1 MLVLAAAAGADPSLH
16 SPQESSRSRPRE
28 LLPLRPDLSQAANIQ
43 LFADTAFDSVEDHP
57 YLAVDGAPSH
67 LVHFKLHK
75 VGGSSMSEALSA
87 AKWVNQSALPN
98 PAIHCLGHATSL
110 GLMDLFRSLPVLEAP
125 KEQRIHALRQLD
137 DPRGALVRCPLPD
150 DGRPLLTVVVLR
162 DPVERLVSKYYYE
175 QGIPMCIHVRNSS
188 QPCAADVLPLTE
200 WARLNSM
207 HARWDSAAASW
218 TAVDQHG
225 GIACEPLEVLGG
237 KGCSEAGLQTAR
249 RIMKAIDVVAITE
262 LMDVSARLIERKLG
276 LVEKSLVI
284 AHGNSNEDKPN
295 VTRKTR
301 ETLAQLP
308 SVQLERKLYEEA
320 QSRFRFE
327 LRAAGLPAM

>member
-1 MLVLAAAAGADPSLH
+1 M
-16 SPQESSRSRPRE
+16 
-28 LLPLRPDLSQAANIQ
+28 
-43 LFADTAFDSVEDHP
+43 
-57 YLAVDGAPSH
+57 
-67 LVHFKLHK
+67 
-75 VGGSSMSEALSA
+75 
-87 AKWVNQSALPN
+87 
-98 PAIHCLGHATSL
+98 
-110 GLMDLFRSLPVLEAP
+110 
-125 KEQRIHALRQLD
+125 
-137 DPRGALVRCPLPD
+137 
-150 DGRPLLTVVVLR
+150 
-162 DPVERLVSKYYYE
+162 
-175 QGIPMCIHVRNSS
+175 
-188 QPCAADVLPLTE
+188 
-200 WARLNSM
+200 
-207 HARWDSAAASW
+207 
-218 TAVDQHG
+218 
-225 GIACEPLEVLGG
+225 EVLGG